1 MIYVIRYD
9 VDKAMVDFQAHLLKY
24 ALQLREELLNEAR
37 QGMHTPEGAKDLNEG
52 EIKMA
57 VGFISASIVGGA
69 WAVMDEW
76 GKGSK
81 MDPNNPA
88 LDEYKRSGLWNPA
101 RHDHAIR
108 GRPKGTY
115 KDIFGRTQYSSGI
128 REGVNL
134 EHRYEP
140 QQPSHALQT
149 AQRWMMNGRFQ
160 WMLQKAVSSFP
171 WGAYLK
177 VGGKG
182 V

>member
-1 MIYVIRYD
+1 MMSVISYD
-9 VDKAMVDFQAHLLKY
+9 VNKMAVDFQAHLLRY
-24 ALQLREELLNEAR
+24 VLQLRKELLDEAK
-37 QGMHTPEGAKDLNEG
+37 QGMNTREGADDLTEG
-52 EIKMA
+52 EIKA
-57 VGFISASIVGGA
+57 VVGLVSGSIIGGP
-69 WAVMDEW
+69 WAVMDDW
-76 GKGSK
+76 GTGSK

-88 LDEYKRSGLWNPA
+88 LDEYKRSELWNPA

-177 VGGKG
+177 VGG
-182 V
+182 